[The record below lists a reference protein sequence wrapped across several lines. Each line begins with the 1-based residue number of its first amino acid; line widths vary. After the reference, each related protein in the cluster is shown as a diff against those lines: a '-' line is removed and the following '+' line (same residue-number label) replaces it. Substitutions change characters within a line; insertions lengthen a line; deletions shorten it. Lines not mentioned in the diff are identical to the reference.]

1 MKYLFILTT
10 AFSFLFFLLLISKKK
25 KRQEHWFL
33 ASIFCLITIN
43 SLFVFAFSNAGPN
56 FYVAVFSEINYAIPL
71 IYGTLF
77 WFYTKSI
84 VNPSF
89 RFGKKDLWHFI
100 PIIVFLSIMLLPVFS
115 DTILPKSKLV
125 GYPLSKLIINPI
137 YLFAVLILLNRY
149 RKQILNEVSYTDK
162 INLMWLDWIT
172 VGAILLWIIA
182 LLGYIFSLNHVIAKP
197 LLTDYLVLSF
207 LGLYMFAL
215 AYVAFTKTDLFK
227 QDNIRYA
234 RLAEEPYISTSIES
248 NEKSGED
255 EVVLKNIMLSLNDYL
270 NKEKPYLDS
279 QLTIHKLAQLTGIPK
294 YKISKAINAEKQQ
307 NFFEYINGFRVNHV
321 IGKIKAGEL
330 KELSLLG
337 VALDSGFNSKASFNR
352 IFKKVIGK
360 TPSQFAKENTSFHK
374 WT

>member
-33 ASIFCLITIN
+33 ASIFFLITIN
-43 SLFVFAFSNAGPN
+43 SLFVFTFANGGPD
-56 FYVAVFSEINYAIPL
+56 FYVAIFSEVNYAIPL

-84 VNPSF
+84 VKPNF

-100 PIIVFLSIMLLPVFS
+100 PFIVFLSIILLPVFT
-115 DTILPKSKLV
+115 DTILPDSKLV

-137 YLFAVLILLNRY
+137 YLFAILILLNRY
-149 RKQILNEVSYTDK
+149 RKQMLNELSYTDK

-172 VGAILLWIIA
+172 VGAILLWVIA
-182 LLGYIFSLNHVIAKP
+182 LLGYIFSLNNVLAKP

-227 QDNIRYA
+227 RDNIRYV
-234 RLAEEPYISTSIES
+234 RFEEDLEEKKQSEK
-248 NEKSGED
+248 NEKVQED
-255 EVVLKNIMLSLNDYL
+255 EKALSGIMISLNNYL
-270 NKEKPYLDS
+270 DEEKPFLDS
-279 QLTIHKLAQLTGIPK
+279 QLTIYKLAQLTGIPK
-294 YKISKAINAEKQQ
+294 YKISKAINVEKGK

-321 IGKIKAGEL
+321 IEKIQAGEL

-337 VALDSGFNSKASFNR
+337 IATDSGFNSKASFNR
-352 IFKKVIGK
+352 IFKKVVGK
-360 TPSQFAKENTSFHK
+360 TPSQFAKENNK
-374 WT
+374 L

>member
-10 AFSFLFFLLLISKKK
+10 AFSFLFFLLLISKKQ

-56 FYVAVFSEINYAIPL
+56 FYIAIFSEINYAIPL
-71 IYGTLF
+71 VYGTLF

-84 VNPSF
+84 VKPKF

-100 PIIVFLSIMLLPVFS
+100 PIIVFLSIMLLPVFT
-115 DTILPKSKLV
+115 DTVLPKSKLV

-137 YLFAVLILLNRY
+137 YLFAILVLLNRY
-149 RKQILNEVSYTDK
+149 RKQMLNEVSYTDK

-182 LLGYIFSLNHVIAKP
+182 LLGYIFSLNNTIAKP

-227 QDNIRYA
+227 RDNIRYTK
-234 RLAEEPYISTSIES
+234 LEEEPNIMPVIQES
-248 NEKSGED
+248 EKSSE
-255 EVVLKNIMLSLNDYL
+255 ESIALKSIMSSLNNFL
-270 NKEKPYLDS
+270 LTETPYLDS

-294 YKISKAINAEKQQ
+294 YKISKAINSEKQQ
-307 NFFEYINGFRVNHV
+307 NFFEYINGFRVKHV
-321 IGKIKAGEL
+321 IEKIKAGEL

-337 VALDSGFNSKASFNR
+337 IALDSGFNSKASFNR
-352 IFKKVIGK
+352 IFKKVVGV
-360 TPSQFAKENTSFHK
+360 TPSQFAKENNIII
-374 WT
+374 